1 MVQFWTHRRSGN
13 AIARDNLKSVGGRP
27 KSRVCGFAGA
37 RRRAAVMDV
46 DRISAMSGAGHEGSP
61 LWNREKMRRR
71 KFVEELPAE
80 IDSEQEEAIEAATDD
95 EHDGVLNVMA

>member
-1 MVQFWTHRRSGN
+1 
-13 AIARDNLKSVGGRP
+13 
-27 KSRVCGFAGA
+27 
-37 RRRAAVMDV
+37 
-46 DRISAMSGAGHEGSP
+46 MSGVGHEGSP
-61 LWNREKMRRR
+61 LWNRAKMRRR